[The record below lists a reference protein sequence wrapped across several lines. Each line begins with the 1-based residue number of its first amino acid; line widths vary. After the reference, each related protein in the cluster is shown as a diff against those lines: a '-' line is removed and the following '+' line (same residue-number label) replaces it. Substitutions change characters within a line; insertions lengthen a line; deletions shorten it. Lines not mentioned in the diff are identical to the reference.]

1 MYSRFVK
8 FAEHTKPQPYHNI
21 PEVITDMSSIRDFNF
36 VKEAGFEDIYN
47 ALVPA
52 MKYYESDYEQSC
64 INFRY
69 VFVLTLSE
77 VEKITGFRTK
87 GKLENRVSENCQF
100 LQDRDLM
107 DDTMHKEFWVVKRI
121 ADKYHHKEANPNL
134 DPKKDRYT
142 FYCAFMEIFKWLIE
156 LPGRLEEYNE
166 EINRRKRKEEEDAEN
181 KRQLRKQKRQE
192 VVKWIKKILPWFGY
206 ILAGIAAGFGIGH
219 ILESQ
224 KEDQNK
230 SSTFNSDSDINENL

>member
-8 FAEHTKPQPYHNI
+8 FAEHTKPQTYHNI

-100 LQDRDLM
+100 LQDRD
-107 DDTMHKEFWVVKRI
+107 I

-156 LPGRLEEYNE
+156 LPGRLQEYKE
-166 EINRRKRKEEEDAEN
+166 GIKRKKQKEEEDAE
-181 KRQLRKQKRQE
+181 KERQLRKQKRQE
-192 VVKWIKKILPWFGY
+192 VVKWIKRILPWFGY

-219 ILESQ
+219 LRDSL
-224 KEDQNK
+224 KEEQRK